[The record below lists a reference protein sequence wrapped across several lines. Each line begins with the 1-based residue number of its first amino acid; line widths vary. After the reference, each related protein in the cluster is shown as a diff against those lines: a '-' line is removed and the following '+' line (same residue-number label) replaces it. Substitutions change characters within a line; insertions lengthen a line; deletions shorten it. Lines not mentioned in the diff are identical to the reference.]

1 MNYIASFS
9 PKITTN
15 LSIFRNTLDNL
26 ITRVHYFDDEG
37 VYHSF
42 SSNAGEMVTNGV
54 ELSVLFSPLN
64 NFRLELSGTYQKTED
79 KRNGFGDIDVAYSPN
94 LLGYAKAS
102 YAFDTGKIG
111 NGIFSLTANYVDKM
125 EPYWDNTPQKTDNP
139 GSPPKGGL
147 AGKLTAIFYLGAI
160 YDWTICLA
168 DRDYI

>member
-1 MNYIASFS
+1 M
-9 PKITTN
+9 
-15 LSIFRNTLDNL
+15 
-26 ITRVHYFDDEG
+26 
-37 VYHSF
+37 
-42 SSNAGEMVTNGV
+42 TNGV